1 MGPGSGEKNLEDV
14 TLDLE
19 KKFKIVLMI
28 LVLVISFGTG
38 GYTIIEGWPPLESL
52 YMTVITL
59 STVGFREVYPLSPAG
74 KIFTI
79 IVVIFGVGGAAYTAS
94 IMGKMIVEGEIRKVL
109 GRRKMEKSLKGLKDH
124 YIVCGYGRVG
134 RRICKEFWIRKA
146 PFVVVEND
154 PQIVEQIEK
163 DGFLCVQGDSTEDST
178 LTNAGIEKAKG
189 LVSAVANEADN
200 VFIVLSAR
208 QLNPD
213 LFITARADSDAAE
226 RKIKRAGAN
235 KVVSPYKIG
244 GIRMALTTLRPNL
257 VDFMKVVTFDKETG
271 LVIEEIEIKPNS
283 PLTFCTLKDSPIR
296 KEFGIM
302 VAGIKKPGKD
312 VFLNPS
318 PETKIEAGDI
328 LIVIGEKEQ
337 LEKLEMIAG
346 P

>member
-1 MGPGSGEKNLEDV
+1 
-14 TLDLE
+14 LDLE
-19 KKFKIVLMI
+19 KRFKIVLVI
-28 LVLVISFGTG
+28 LALVISFGTI
-38 GYTIIEGWPPLESL
+38 GYTIIEGWSPLESL

-59 STVGFREVYPLSPAG
+59 STVGFREVYPLSPTG
-74 KIFTI
+74 KIFTMM
-79 IVVIFGVGGAAYTAS
+79 VVVFGVGGAAYTAS
-94 IMGKMIVEGEIRKVL
+94 IVGKMIVEGEIRKVL

-134 RRICKEFWIRKA
+134 RRVCKEFCIRRV
-146 PFVVVEND
+146 PFVVVEKSS
-154 PQIVEQIEK
+154 QVIEK
-163 DGFLCVQGDSTEDST
+163 IERDGFLFVQGDSTEDSV

-213 LFITARADSDAAE
+213 LFITARADSDPAE
-226 RKIKRAGAN
+226 TKIKRAGAN

-271 LVIEEIEIKPNS
+271 VVIEEIEIKPNS
-283 PLTFCTLKDSPIR
+283 SLTQSTLKDSPIR

-302 VAGIKKPGKD
+302 VAGVKKPGKD

-337 LEKLEMIAG
+337 LEKLETMAG
-346 P
+346 T

>member
-1 MGPGSGEKNLEDV
+1 
-14 TLDLE
+14 LDLE
-19 KKFKIVLMI
+19 KKLKIVLMI
-28 LVLVISFGTG
+28 LVLVISFGTI
-38 GYTIIEGWPPLESL
+38 GYTVIEGWPPLDCL

-59 STVGFREVYPLSPAG
+59 STVGFGEVYALSPTG
-74 KIFTI
+74 KIFTMI
-79 IVVIFGVGGAAYTAS
+79 LVIFGVAGAAYTIS
-94 IMGKMIVEGEIRKVL
+94 IIGQMIVEGEIRKLL
-109 GRRKMEKSLKGLKDH
+109 GRRKMEKSLKDLKDH

-134 RRICKEFWIRKA
+134 RKICKEFRIRKV
-146 PFVVVEND
+146 PFVVVEKD
-154 PQIVEQIEK
+154 TQVIEQIEK
-163 DGFLCVQGDSTEDST
+163 DGFLFVQGDSTEDST

-189 LVSAVANEADN
+189 MVIAVANEADN

-208 QLNPD
+208 QLNPSI
-213 LFITARADSDAAE
+213 FITARADSDAAE
-226 RKIKRAGAN
+226 KKILRAGAN

-283 PLTFCTLKDSPIR
+283 PLTQGTLKDSPIR

-302 VAGIKKPGKD
+302 VAGIKKVGKE

-328 LIVIGEKEQ
+328 LIVIGEKEK
-337 LEKLEMIAG
+337 LDKLETMAG
-346 P
+346 A

>member
-1 MGPGSGEKNLEDV
+1 
-14 TLDLE
+14 LDLE

-28 LVLVISFGTG
+28 LVLVISFGTI
-38 GYTIIEGWPPLESL
+38 GYTLIEKWPPLDSL
-52 YMTVITL
+52 YMTLITL
-59 STVGFREVYPLSPAG
+59 STVGFGEVYTLSPTG
-74 KIFTI
+74 KIFTMI
-79 IVVIFGVGGAAYTAS
+79 LVIFGVGGAAYTVS
-94 IMGKMIVEGEIRKVL
+94 IIGQMIVEGEIRKLL

-134 RRICKEFWIRKA
+134 RRICKEFCIRRVS
-146 PFVVVEND
+146 FVVVEKD
-154 PQIVEQIEK
+154 PLIVEQIEK
-163 DGFLCVQGDSTEDST
+163 DGFLCVQGDSTEDSV

-208 QLNPD
+208 QLNPN
-213 LFITARADSDAAE
+213 LFITARADSDPAE
-226 RKIKRAGAN
+226 KKIKRAGAN

-271 LVIEEIEIKPNS
+271 LVIEEIEVKPDS
-283 PLTFCTLKDSPIR
+283 PLTQTTLKDSSLR

-337 LEKLEMIAG
+337 LEKLETMAG
-346 P
+346 AL